1 LASVKLAAFV
11 GGAVLYRIKPTPSRR
26 KANSFMSLTR
36 EQKIGGA
43 FAATAYTLWGIAPL
57 YFKQI
62 DEVPALE
69 ILLHRIVWSFALL
82 ALVLTVLQQWPKVVA
97 VLQKPKMVAAMLG
110 TALLLA
116 GNWGLFIWAV
126 NNEHMLDASLG
137 YYINPLLNV
146 LLGMLFLGER
156 LRLAQWIAVG
166 LAFAGVLLQLIHFGS
181 LPWIALVLASSFALY
196 GLFRKK
202 LATDAIGG
210 LFIES
215 LLLMPLALFYWWQFA
230 DSPHADLTQ
239 NAWSLNLWLVAA
251 GVVTTVPLLCFIAA
265 AKRLQLSTMGFFQY
279 IGPSFMFVFGVY
291 LYNEPL
297 DPSKLLTFGFIWAA
311 LCLYSFDAWRHLRRA
326 R

>member
-1 LASVKLAAFV
+1 
-11 GGAVLYRIKPTPSRR
+11 
-26 KANSFMSLTR
+26 MSLTR

-62 DEVPALE
+62 DQVPATE

-82 ALVLTVLQQWPKVVA
+82 ALVLTLLKQWPKVVA
-97 VLQKPKMVAAMLG
+97 VLQKPKMMLAMLG

-126 NNEHMLDASLG
+126 NNHHMLDASLG
-137 YYINPLLNV
+137 YYINPLLNI

-156 LRLAQWIAVG
+156 LRPAQWAAVG
-166 LAFAGVLLQLIHFGS
+166 LAFAGVVLQLIHFGS
-181 LPWIALVLASSFALY
+181 LPWIALVLAGSFALY

-215 LLLMPLALFYWWQFA
+215 LLLMPLALLYWSQFA
-230 DSPHADLTQ
+230 NSPYADLTQ
-239 NAWSLNLWLVAA
+239 NPLSLNLWLVAA

-279 IGPSFMFVFGVY
+279 IGPSFMFIFGVF

-297 DPSKLLTFGFIWAA
+297 DPSKLLTFGFIWTA
-311 LCLYSFDAWRHLRRA
+311 LCLYSFDAWRHIRRP

>member
-1 LASVKLAAFV
+1 
-11 GGAVLYRIKPTPSRR
+11 
-26 KANSFMSLTR
+26 MSLTR
-36 EQKIGGA
+36 NQKIGGA
-43 FAATAYTLWGIAPL
+43 FAATAYTLWGVAPL

-62 DEVPALE
+62 DEVPAME
-69 ILLHRIVWSFALL
+69 ILLHRIVWSFFLL
-82 ALVLTVLQQWPKVVA
+82 ALVLTALKQWPKVVS
-97 VLQKPKMVAAMLG
+97 VLQKPKMVLAMLG

-126 NNEHMLDASLG
+126 NDDHMLDASLG
-137 YYINPLLNV
+137 YYINPLLNI

-156 LRLAQWIAVG
+156 LRPAQWAAVG
-166 LAFAGVLLQLIHFGS
+166 LAFSGVLLQLIHFGS

-202 LATDAIGG
+202 LATDAISG

-215 LLLMPLALFYWWQFA
+215 LLLMPFALLYWWQFA
-230 DSPHADLTQ
+230 DSPYANLTD
-239 NAWSLNLWLVAA
+239 NALSLNLWLVAA

-279 IGPSFMFVFGVY
+279 IGPSLMFLFGVF

-297 DPSKLLTFGFIWAA
+297 DPSKLLTFGFIWTA
-311 LCLYSFDAWRHLRRA
+311 LCLYSFDAWRHLRRPRDA
-326 R
+326 VKNG